1 MHSNLEVW
9 SWVLN
14 QHASIPLGYW
24 CFIMFQKKIYWTEM
38 FCALSDQLLL
48 LCKSQTFLF
57 SFSLDHRWRNF
68 IKQQKR
74 LLQECEFSMPVLKY
88 CKSIKKINHIFISIR
103 ILEQHFCKYLRKRN
117 KKRYYMAARRYE
129 ISLRVLKNYS
139 RVTAANEWNIFFN
152 TRRKISY
159 LQATT

>member
-1 MHSNLEVW
+1 MVSQASQAQVARLKFHPLNVSLGRLRQYSWHFLWRRNNVGNLRGMHSNLEVW

-57 SFSLDHRWRNF
+57 SFYLDHRWRNF

-103 ILEQHFCKYLRKRN
+103 ILEQHFC
-117 KKRYYMAARRYE
+117 
-129 ISLRVLKNYS
+129 
-139 RVTAANEWNIFFN
+139 
-152 TRRKISY
+152 
-159 LQATT
+159 

>member
-1 MHSNLEVW
+1 MVSQASQDQVARLKFHPLNVSLGRLRRYSKSWHFLWRVW

-48 LCKSQTFLF
+48 LCESQTFLF
-57 SFSLDHRWRNF
+57 SFSLDHRWRHF

-88 CKSIKKINHIFISIR
+88 CKSIKKN
-103 ILEQHFCKYLRKRN
+103 Q
-117 KKRYYMAARRYE
+117 
-129 ISLRVLKNYS
+129 
-139 RVTAANEWNIFFN
+139 
-152 TRRKISY
+152 SY
-159 LQATT
+159 LYFNSDFRAAFLLISPKEK